1 MMSGRNRTSRDWL
14 RLGLGLALMVISWFA
29 ILELSPHLPGAPGE
43 TWRHNQTLKTDT
55 AGFFYTET
63 QPVREFFA
71 EDGRYAGARDEGDE
85 AGE

>member
-1 MMSGRNRTSRDWL
+1 MMSGRNRTSQDWL
-14 RLGLGLALMVISWFA
+14 RLGVGLALMVISWFA
-29 ILELSPHLPGAPGE
+29 ILAISPHMPGVAGE

-71 EDGRYAGARDEGDE
+71 EDGRYADPIETEDVDGD
-85 AGE
+85 